1 MEEST
6 GVGGEKEGKGG
17 LLGVGWAKT
26 TKRTSDHE
34 NMSVYETRVP
44 VGSQTFVKFSYSKQK
59 FFCVRRNTSQSD
71 QTENSFLLTEKK
83 HSYIHTIVWIYAS
96 RAEHK
101 NRITNSDEGVKE
113 KVYT

>member
-1 MEEST
+1 
-6 GVGGEKEGKGG
+6 
-17 LLGVGWAKT
+17 
-26 TKRTSDHE
+26 
-34 NMSVYETRVP
+34 MSVYVARAGFSIKN
-44 VGSQTFVKFSYSKQK
+44 VGIRNGGFPSVVKPSLNFYTVNKG
-59 FFCVRRNTSQSD
+59 FFCCVRRNTSQSD

-101 NRITNSDEGVKE
+101 NRITNIEEGVKE